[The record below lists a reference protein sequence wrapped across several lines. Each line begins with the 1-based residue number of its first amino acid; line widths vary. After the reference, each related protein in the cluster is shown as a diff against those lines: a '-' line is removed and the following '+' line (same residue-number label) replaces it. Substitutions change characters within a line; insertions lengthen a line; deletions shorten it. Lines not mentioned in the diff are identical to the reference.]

1 MIALKVSKLIQVI
14 DGKIK
19 QKQLEEDEEVFG
31 FSIDSRTLR
40 KNEIFIA
47 IQGENFDGSNYIDV
61 AIKKGSSWIITSSK
75 NHKSNRC
82 IYVKNT
88 KETLC
93 KIASYLVGEVSPKII
108 AITGSNGKTTTK
120 EMVAN
125 ILYQHYP
132 KNEILVTKGNLNND
146 IGLPLTLFNLKKN
159 HTIVVLEMGMNHQD
173 EITKLCKIA
182 PPDIAVITNIGE
194 AHLENFSS
202 KNGIAKAKK
211 EILLGAK
218 KNGIAILPRDDVYFN
233 YLKSDCL
240 YLRCISF
247 GINKNSNIRLD
258 LSSKVLTVDEEK
270 INIESSLLGKE
281 NLMNMAAAVSVANA
295 LELPTE
301 TIIKGM
307 KTIDSIEGR
316 LEVKITA
323 SNIKIIDDT
332 YNSNPS
338 SMMMAIDVLNQFKQK
353 KILIV
358 GDMAELGPLSKKY
371 HTDIGHYILEKNID
385 LVMGIG
391 NMTKYLIDVLG
402 TKGLWYASKE
412 DLLNETN
419 KILKK
424 DTVVLVK
431 GSRFMR
437 MEEIVDGI
445 NEQH

>member
-1 MIALKVSKLIQVI
+1 MIALKVSKLIQVV

-402 TKGLWYASKE
+402 TKGLWYPSKE

-437 MEEIVDGI
+437 MEQIVDGI

>member
-1 MIALKVSKLIQVI
+1 MIPLKVSKLIQVI

-19 QKQLEEDEEVFG
+19 QKELEEDEEVFG
-31 FSIDSRTLR
+31 FSIDSRTLL

-47 IQGENFDGSNYIDV
+47 IQGENFDGSNYIDM

-146 IGLPLTLFNLKKN
+146 IGLPLTLFNLKEN

-258 LSSKVLTVDEEK
+258 LSSNVLTVDEEK

-323 SNIKIIDDT
+323 NNIKIIDDT

-338 SMMMAIDVLNQFKQK
+338 SMMMAIDVLDQFKQK

-391 NMTKYLIDVLG
+391 NMTRHLIDVLG
-402 TKGLWYASKE
+402 AKGLWYPSKE

-437 MEEIVDGI
+437 MEQIVDGI

>member
-31 FSIDSRTLR
+31 FSIDSRILR

-338 SMMMAIDVLNQFKQK
+338 SMMMAIDVLDQFKQK

-402 TKGLWYASKE
+402 TKGLWYPSKE

>member
-338 SMMMAIDVLNQFKQK
+338 SMMMAIDVLDQFEQK

-402 TKGLWYASKE
+402 TKGLWYPSKE

>member
-338 SMMMAIDVLNQFKQK
+338 SMMMAIDVLDQFEQK

-358 GDMAELGPLSKKY
+358 GDMAELGLLSKKY

-391 NMTKYLIDVLG
+391 NMTKHLIDVLG
-402 TKGLWYASKE
+402 TKGLWYPSKE

-437 MEEIVDGI
+437 MEQIVDRI

>member
-437 MEEIVDGI
+437 MEQIVDRI

>member
-1 MIALKVSKLIQVI
+1 MITLKVSKLIQVI

-47 IQGENFDGSNYIDV
+47 IHGENFDGSNYIDV

-159 HTIVVLEMGMNHQD
+159 HTIVVLEMGMNNQD

-316 LEVKITA
+316 LEVKTTA

-338 SMMMAIDVLNQFKQK
+338 SMMMAIDVLDQFEQK

-358 GDMAELGPLSKKY
+358 GDMAELGLLSKKY

-391 NMTKYLIDVLG
+391 NMTKHLIDVLG
-402 TKGLWYASKE
+402 TKGQWYPSKE

-437 MEEIVDGI
+437 MEQIVDGI

>member
-19 QKQLEEDEEVFG
+19 QKELEEDEEVFG
-31 FSIDSRTLR
+31 FSIDSRTLL

-120 EMVAN
+120 KMVAN

-323 SNIKIIDDT
+323 NNINIIDDT

-338 SMMMAIDVLNQFKQK
+338 SMMMAIDVLDQFKQK

-402 TKGLWYASKE
+402 TKGLWYPSKE
-412 DLLNETN
+412 DLLNEAN
-419 KILKK
+419 KILNK

-437 MEEIVDGI
+437 MEQIVDGI

>member
-19 QKQLEEDEEVFG
+19 QKELEEDEEVFG
-31 FSIDSRTLR
+31 FSIDSRTLL

-47 IQGENFDGSNYIDV
+47 IQGENFDGSNYIDM

-146 IGLPLTLFNLKKN
+146 IGLPLTLFNLKEN

-258 LSSKVLTVDEEK
+258 LSSNVLTVDEEK

-323 SNIKIIDDT
+323 NNIKIIDDT

-338 SMMMAIDVLNQFKQK
+338 SMMMAIDVLDQFKQK

-391 NMTKYLIDVLG
+391 NMTRHLIDVLG
-402 TKGLWYASKE
+402 AKGLWYPSKE

-437 MEEIVDGI
+437 MEQIVDGI

>member
-146 IGLPLTLFNLKKN
+146 IGLPLTLFNLKEN

-338 SMMMAIDVLNQFKQK
+338 SMMMAIDVLDQFKQK

-402 TKGLWYASKE
+402 TKGLWYPSKE

-437 MEEIVDGI
+437 MEQIVDRI

>member
-1 MIALKVSKLIQVI
+1 LIALKVSKLIQVI

>member
-338 SMMMAIDVLNQFKQK
+338 SMMMAIDVLDQFKQK

-402 TKGLWYASKE
+402 TKGLWYPSKE

-437 MEEIVDGI
+437 MEQIVDGI

>member
-338 SMMMAIDVLNQFKQK
+338 SMMMAIDVLDQFEQK

>member
-1 MIALKVSKLIQVI
+1 LIALKVSKLIQVI

-159 HTIVVLEMGMNHQD
+159 HTVVVLEMGMNHQD

-233 YLKSDCL
+233 YIKSDCL

-338 SMMMAIDVLNQFKQK
+338 SMMMAIDVLDQFEQK

-402 TKGLWYASKE
+402 TKGLWYPSKE

-437 MEEIVDGI
+437 MEQIVDGI

>member
-258 LSSKVLTVDEEK
+258 LSSKVLTVNEEK

-338 SMMMAIDVLNQFKQK
+338 SMMMAIDVLDQFKQK

>member
-338 SMMMAIDVLNQFKQK
+338 SMMMAIDVLDQFKQK

>member
-47 IQGENFDGSNYIDV
+47 IQGENFDGSNYIDM

-338 SMMMAIDVLNQFKQK
+338 SMMMAIDVLDQFKQK

-402 TKGLWYASKE
+402 TKGLWYPSKE

>member
-1 MIALKVSKLIQVI
+1 LIALKVSKLIQVI

-338 SMMMAIDVLNQFKQK
+338 SMMMAIDVLDQFKQK

-431 GSRFMR
+431 GSRFMQ

>member
-19 QKQLEEDEEVFG
+19 QKELEEDEEVFG
-31 FSIDSRTLR
+31 FSIDSRTLL

-47 IQGENFDGSNYIDV
+47 IQGENFDGSNYIDM

-146 IGLPLTLFNLKKN
+146 IGLPLTLFNLKEN

-258 LSSKVLTVDEEK
+258 LSSNVLTVDEEK

-323 SNIKIIDDT
+323 NNIKIIDDT

-338 SMMMAIDVLNQFKQK
+338 SMIMAIDVLDQFKQK

-391 NMTKYLIDVLG
+391 NMTRHLIDVLG
-402 TKGLWYASKE
+402 AKGLWYPSKE

-437 MEEIVDGI
+437 MEQIVDRI

>member
-1 MIALKVSKLIQVI
+1 LIALKVSKLIQVI

-338 SMMMAIDVLNQFKQK
+338 SMMMAIDVLDQFEQK

-402 TKGLWYASKE
+402 TKGLWYPSKE

>member
-1 MIALKVSKLIQVI
+1 LIPLKVSKLIQVI

-19 QKQLEEDEEVFG
+19 QKELEEDEEVFG
-31 FSIDSRTLR
+31 FSIDSRTLL

-47 IQGENFDGSNYIDV
+47 IQGENFDGSNYIDM

-146 IGLPLTLFNLKKN
+146 IGLPLTLFNLKEN

-258 LSSKVLTVDEEK
+258 LSSNVLTVDEEK

-323 SNIKIIDDT
+323 NNIKIIDDT

-338 SMMMAIDVLNQFKQK
+338 SMMMAIDVLDQFKQK

-391 NMTKYLIDVLG
+391 NMTRHLIDVLG
-402 TKGLWYASKE
+402 AKGLWYPSKE

-437 MEEIVDGI
+437 MEQIVDRI

>member
-47 IQGENFDGSNYIDV
+47 IQGENFDGSNYIDM

-146 IGLPLTLFNLKKN
+146 IGLPLTLFNLKEN

-211 EILLGAK
+211 EILLGTK
-218 KNGIAILPRDDVYFN
+218 KNGIATLPRDDVYFN

-258 LSSKVLTVDEEK
+258 LSSNVLTVDEEK

-323 SNIKIIDDT
+323 NNIKIIDDT

-338 SMMMAIDVLNQFKQK
+338 SMMMAIDVLDQFKQK

-402 TKGLWYASKE
+402 TKGLWYPSKE

-437 MEEIVDGI
+437 MEQIVDRI

>member
-258 LSSKVLTVDEEK
+258 LSSKVLTVDKEK

-301 TIIKGM
+301 TIMKGM

-338 SMMMAIDVLNQFKQK
+338 SMMMAIDVLDQFKQK

-402 TKGLWYASKE
+402 TKGLWYPSKE

-437 MEEIVDGI
+437 MEQIVDGI

>member
-1 MIALKVSKLIQVI
+1 MITLKVSKLIQVI

-316 LEVKITA
+316 LEVKTTA

-338 SMMMAIDVLNQFKQK
+338 SMMMAIDVLDQFEQK

-391 NMTKYLIDVLG
+391 NMTKHLIDVLG
-402 TKGLWYASKE
+402 TKGLWYPSKE

-437 MEEIVDGI
+437 MEQIVDGI

>member
-1 MIALKVSKLIQVI
+1 MIALKVSKLIQVV

-338 SMMMAIDVLNQFKQK
+338 SMMMAIDVLDQFKQK

-402 TKGLWYASKE
+402 TKGLWYPSKE

>member
-1 MIALKVSKLIQVI
+1 MIPLKVSKLIEVI

-19 QKQLEEDEEVFG
+19 QKELEEDEEVFG
-31 FSIDSRTLR
+31 FSIDSRTLL

-338 SMMMAIDVLNQFKQK
+338 SMMMAIDVLDQFKQK

-402 TKGLWYASKE
+402 TKGLWYPSKE

>member
-402 TKGLWYASKE
+402 TKGLWYPSKE

-437 MEEIVDGI
+437 MEQIVDGI

>member
-1 MIALKVSKLIQVI
+1 LIALKVSKLIQVI

-338 SMMMAIDVLNQFKQK
+338 SMMMAIDVLDQFKQK

-402 TKGLWYASKE
+402 TKGLWYPSKE

-437 MEEIVDGI
+437 MEQIVDGI

>member
-338 SMMMAIDVLNQFKQK
+338 SMMMAIDVLDQFEQK

-402 TKGLWYASKE
+402 TKGLWYPSKE

-437 MEEIVDGI
+437 MEQIVDGI

>member
-1 MIALKVSKLIQVI
+1 MIPLKVSKLIQVI

-19 QKQLEEDEEVFG
+19 QKELEEDEEVFG
-31 FSIDSRTLR
+31 FSIDSRTLL

-47 IQGENFDGSNYIDV
+47 IQGENFDGSNYIDM

-146 IGLPLTLFNLKKN
+146 IGLPLTLFNLKEN

-258 LSSKVLTVDEEK
+258 LSSNVLTVDEEK

-338 SMMMAIDVLNQFKQK
+338 SMMMAIDVLDQFKQK

-402 TKGLWYASKE
+402 TKGLWYPSKE

-437 MEEIVDGI
+437 MEQIVDRI

>member
-31 FSIDSRTLR
+31 FSIDSRTLL

-323 SNIKIIDDT
+323 NNIKIIDDT

-338 SMMMAIDVLNQFKQK
+338 SMMMAIDVLDQFKQK

-402 TKGLWYASKE
+402 TKGLWYPSKE

>member
-19 QKQLEEDEEVFG
+19 QKELEEDEEVFG
-31 FSIDSRTLR
+31 FSIDSRTLL

-47 IQGENFDGSNYIDV
+47 IQGENFDGSNYIDM

-146 IGLPLTLFNLKKN
+146 IGLPLTLFNLKEN

-258 LSSKVLTVDEEK
+258 LSSNVLTVDEEK

-323 SNIKIIDDT
+323 NNIKIIDDT

-338 SMMMAIDVLNQFKQK
+338 SMMMAIDVLDQSKQK

-391 NMTKYLIDVLG
+391 NMTRHLIDVLG
-402 TKGLWYASKE
+402 AKGLWYPSKE

-437 MEEIVDGI
+437 MEQIVDRI

>member
-258 LSSKVLTVDEEK
+258 LSSNVLTVDEEK

-338 SMMMAIDVLNQFKQK
+338 SMMMAIDVLDQFKQK

-402 TKGLWYASKE
+402 TKGLWYPSKE

>member
-295 LELPTE
+295 LELPTG
-301 TIIKGM
+301 TLIKGM

-338 SMMMAIDVLNQFKQK
+338 SMMMAIDVLDQFKQK

-402 TKGLWYASKE
+402 TKGLWYPSKE

>member
-19 QKQLEEDEEVFG
+19 QKELEEDEEVFG
-31 FSIDSRTLR
+31 FSIDSRTLL

-47 IQGENFDGSNYIDV
+47 IQGENFDGSNYIDM

-338 SMMMAIDVLNQFKQK
+338 SMMMAIDVLDQFKQK

-402 TKGLWYASKE
+402 TKGLWYPSKE

>member
-19 QKQLEEDEEVFG
+19 QKELEEDEEVFG
-31 FSIDSRTLR
+31 FSIDSRTLL

-47 IQGENFDGSNYIDV
+47 IQGENFDGSNYIDM

-146 IGLPLTLFNLKKN
+146 IGLPLTLFNLKEN

-202 KNGIAKAKK
+202 KNGIANAKK

-258 LSSKVLTVDEEK
+258 LSSNVLTVDEEK

-307 KTIDSIEGR
+307 KTINSIEGR

-323 SNIKIIDDT
+323 NNIKIIDDT

-338 SMMMAIDVLNQFKQK
+338 SMMMAIDVLDQFKQK

-391 NMTKYLIDVLG
+391 NMTRHLIDVLG
-402 TKGLWYASKE
+402 AKGLWYPSKE

-437 MEEIVDGI
+437 MEQIVDGI

>member
-1 MIALKVSKLIQVI
+1 LITLKVSKLIQVI

-338 SMMMAIDVLNQFKQK
+338 SMMMAIDVLDQFKQK

-402 TKGLWYASKE
+402 TKGLWYPSKE

-437 MEEIVDGI
+437 MEQIVDGI

>member
-19 QKQLEEDEEVFG
+19 QKELEEDEEVFG
-31 FSIDSRTLR
+31 FSIDSRTLL

-47 IQGENFDGSNYIDV
+47 IQGENFDGSNYIDM

-146 IGLPLTLFNLKKN
+146 IGLPLTLFNLKEN

-258 LSSKVLTVDEEK
+258 LSSNVLTVDEEK

-323 SNIKIIDDT
+323 NNIKIIDDT

-338 SMMMAIDVLNQFKQK
+338 SMMMAIDVLDQFKQK

-391 NMTKYLIDVLG
+391 NMTRHLIDVLG
-402 TKGLWYASKE
+402 AKGLWYPSKE

-437 MEEIVDGI
+437 MEQIVDRI